1 VAAGKARGV
10 RITCPKCGKP
20 GLLGVDVSRAKG
32 RVYLYVV
39 ARHYEGGRRSKCVLL
54 PVRQGVEQL
63 RVRVAELGERVAELE
78 RENKWLRQLLAQARD
93 EAERLARVLGEA
105 AALARQAPPAAGA
118 GLAVLQALL
127 RSEHPLASREIA
139 QRAQLPRRTVD
150 YWLSRL
156 IEQGYVERVG
166 KPHSRGAAYAL
177 KSAPAGQPAAPDP
190 GSQAAEG
197 DGGG

>member
-54 PVRQGVEQL
+54 PVRQGVEQF

-166 KPHSRGAAYAL
+166 KPHSRAAAYAL